1 MPSLQ
6 ERISARISGR
16 ISAIRERRPALDHL
30 VRMQLHYGTVNGS
43 QQAGAVT
50 YFAFLSVFPVLALSF
65 FLVGYVSKVYP
76 QAERDLVQAIE
87 VVLPGILGTG
97 TGELSLLDIQ
107 AAAGAVGL
115 LGLVGVVYSGLGWLS
130 GMRDALAEVF
140 ELPVKG
146 QPNFVIGKLRDL
158 VALPLIGA
166 ILILSV
172 VISGFVSSFS
182 EEVLDLLGLS
192 EALSP
197 ALQVLTWVLGLAAN
211 AVLFFAMFR
220 MLAEPP
226 TPRRSLWSGAV
237 LGAVGFEVLKRL
249 SSLLLGLTKDQ
260 PAFQTF
266 GIALI
271 LVVWINYF
279 SRVVLYAAAWAHTSR
294 AARAQRTRETA

>member
-1 MPSLQ
+1 M
-6 ERISARISGR
+6 ARIA
-16 ISAIRERRPALDHL
+16 AIRARRPVIDHL
-30 VRMQLHYGTVNGS
+30 VRMQLHYGAVKGS

-50 YFAFLSVFPVLALSF
+50 YFAFLSVFPVLALAF
-65 FLVGYVSKVYP
+65 FLIGYVSQVYP
-76 QAERDLVQAIE
+76 QAERDLVEAIE

-97 TGELSLLDIQ
+97 EGELSLVDIQ
-107 AAAGAVGL
+107 SAAGTVGL
-115 LGLVGVVYSGLGWLS
+115 LGLAGVLYSGLGWLS

-158 VALPLIGA
+158 VALFVIGT

-172 VISGFVSSFS
+172 TISGFVSSFS
-182 EEVLDLLGLS
+182 EEVLDLLELS

-197 ALQVLTWVLGLAAN
+197 GLQLLTWVLGLAAN

-220 MLAEPP
+220 MLADPRM
-226 TPRRSLWSGAV
+226 PRRSLWAGAV
-237 LGAVGFEVLKRL
+237 LGAAGFEILKRL
-249 SSLLLGLTKDQ
+249 SGLLLGFTKEQ
-260 PAFQTF
+260 PGFQAF

-294 AARAQRTRETA
+294 AARDQRTREAA